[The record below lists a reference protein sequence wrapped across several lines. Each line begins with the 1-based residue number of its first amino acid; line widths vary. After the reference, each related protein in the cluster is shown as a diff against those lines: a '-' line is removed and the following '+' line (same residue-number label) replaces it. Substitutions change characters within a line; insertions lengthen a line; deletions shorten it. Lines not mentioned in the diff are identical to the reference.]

1 MKKNSG
7 FTLVEL
13 LGIVGIIAAVLLFVT
28 PSVIGMLK
36 KNDEKEYDRFLADL
50 YLATESYIQ
59 INIQNYSSLETVGG
73 TESVSMHDLIENGF
87 VKSTVMN
94 PKTKKKISELD
105 RIQVTKQA
113 DGSYHYQYI
122 ESN

>member
-13 LGIVGIIAAVLLFVT
+13 LGIVGVIAAILLFVK
-28 PSVIGMLK
+28 PSIIGMLK
-36 KNDEKEYDRFLADL
+36 KNDEKEYDRFLTDL

-59 INIQNYSSLETVGG
+59 INIQNYSSLETAGG
-73 TESVSMHDLIENGF
+73 TESVSMQDLIENGF
-87 VKSTVMN
+87 IKSTVMN

-105 RIQVTKQA
+105 TIQVTKQA
-113 DGSYHYQYI
+113 DGSYHYRYI
-122 ESN
+122 ENE